1 MIIRSYAVCTE
12 PVGQTGSAFSA
23 GTRGSDGQV
32 RLSVQRAMFP
42 IERSA
47 QIRRRKLMRVRR
59 KNMQKSVDNMQFW
72 VYTSVMLLR
81 NTEYDVRAASG
92 GAS

>member
-1 MIIRSYAVCTE
+1 
-12 PVGQTGSAFSA
+12 
-23 GTRGSDGQV
+23 
-32 RLSVQRAMFP
+32 
-42 IERSA
+42 
-47 QIRRRKLMRVRR
+47 
-59 KNMQKSVDNMQFW
+59 MQKSVDNMQFW

>member
-1 MIIRSYAVCTE
+1 MIIRSYAVCAE

-23 GTRGSDGQV
+23 GTRGFDGQI
-32 RLSVQRAMFP
+32 RLSVQRVMFP

-59 KNMQKSVDNMQFW
+59 KNMQKSVDNMHFW

>member
-1 MIIRSYAVCTE
+1 MIMRSYAVCAE
-12 PVGQTGSAFSA
+12 PVGQTGSTLLADFRIVASLIWSLA
-23 GTRGSDGQV
+23 
-32 RLSVQRAMFP
+32 QRKTVP

-81 NTEYDVRAASG
+81 NTECAVRTASG
-92 GAS
+92 GAA

>member
-1 MIIRSYAVCTE
+1 MIIRTYAVCAE
-12 PVGQTGSAFSA
+12 PVGQTGSALSA
-23 GTRGSDGQV
+23 DIRFSDGLI
-32 RLSVQRAMFP
+32 RLSVQRAMLP